1 MYPHE
6 RSLVKR
12 LESKPFALVGIN
24 SDADPLRL
32 KTRMKEEN
40 ITWPSWRDGNSTDGP
55 IATAWNVHGWPTIYV
70 LDAKGV
76 IRYKNV
82 RGEEMDR
89 AVNTLLREMGIDV
102 EIDATS
108 EPK

>member
-12 LESKPFALVGIN
+12 LEGKPFALVGIN
-24 SDADPLRL
+24 SDSDPQKLDE
-32 KTRMKEEN
+32 RMKKEN
-40 ITWPSWRDGNSTDGP
+40 ITWPSWRDGGSTHGL
-55 IATAWNVHGWPTIYV
+55 IATAWNVHGWPEIYV
-70 LDAKGV
+70 LDHKGI
-76 IRYKNV
+76 IRYREV
-82 RGEEMDR
+82 RGAAMDK
-89 AVNTLLREMGIDV
+89 AVNTLLREMGINV